1 MRQYPEFATKI
12 VVGTGVA
19 SGIGLAQ
26 TQAFLQNGALFFG
39 ADLQETKDLHTLQQ
53 SYPTAFHFFKCDV
66 RKKDE
71 LQAFAREVLQ
81 KAGQVDILLN
91 TAGILDAYRPT
102 LETSEE
108 LWDDIF
114 NTNLKSIFLLTN
126 EFLPTMLAQKR
137 GTIINMASIAGL
149 VAGGGGAAYTAS
161 KHAIIG
167 YTKQLDLDYAPV
179 IRANCLAPGAIK
191 TPMNQADFLGEALM
205 AKEVAQET
213 PAKRWA
219 QPEEVAQATLF
230 LASQAADYIHGVTL
244 PLDGG
249 WLEK

>member
-1 MRQYPEFATKI
+1 MPRYPEFARKI

-26 TQAFLQNGALFFG
+26 AKAFLENGATFLG
-39 ADLQETKDLHTLQQ
+39 ADLKETDELKTLQQ
-53 SYPTAFHFFKCDV
+53 AYPTTFQFFKCDV
-66 RKKDE
+66 RNPAE
-71 LQAFAREVLQ
+71 LKAFAKDVLQ
-81 KAGQVDILLN
+81 KNGRVDLLLN

-102 LETSEE
+102 LETSEA

-126 EFLPTMLAQKR
+126 ELLPTMLAQEK

-167 YTKQLDLDYAPV
+167 YTKQLDLDYAPK

-205 AKEVAQET
+205 AKEVANAT

-219 QPEEVAQATLF
+219 KPEEVAKATLF
-230 LASQAADYIHGVTL
+230 LASQAADYIHGVVL
-244 PLDGG
+244 PVDGG

>member
-1 MRQYPEFATKI
+1 M
-12 VVGTGVA
+12 
-19 SGIGLAQ
+19 
-26 TQAFLQNGALFFG
+26 
-39 ADLQETKDLHTLQQ
+39 
-53 SYPTAFHFFKCDV
+53 
-66 RKKDE
+66 
-71 LQAFAREVLQ
+71 
-81 KAGQVDILLN
+81 
-91 TAGILDAYRPT
+91 
-102 LETSEE
+102 
-108 LWDDIF
+108 
-114 NTNLKSIFLLTN
+114 
-126 EFLPTMLAQKR
+126 
-137 GTIINMASIAGL
+137 
-149 VAGGGGAAYTAS
+149 
-161 KHAIIG
+161 
-167 YTKQLDLDYAPV
+167 